1 MAVKP
6 PVASRI
12 VRIVS
17 DPRLVSRI
25 TKILF
30 VYRFFLCR
38 ISYTKISG
46 VGFLN
51 WRCSVWHY
59 FYYRKLK
66 KDLPPANLL
75 NTGIPMRK
83 KSTKQYNCEDC
94 VKVGGK
100 KKKVYGS
107 ENADYKIMH
116 YNYIKHVFKQKRS
129 KRSKKNVT
137 SILRSWSSENVY
149 LKKFFNSVL

>member
-17 DPRLVSRI
+17 DPQLVSRI

-30 VYRFFLCR
+30 VYRFFLCQ

-51 WRCSVWHY
+51 RRCSVWHY

-66 KDLPPANLL
+66 KDLSPANLL

-83 KSTKQYNCEDC
+83 KVPNSIT
-94 VKVGGK
+94 VKTVLKWGG

-129 KRSKKNVT
+129 KRSKKM
-137 SILRSWSSENVY
+137 
-149 LKKFFNSVL
+149 